1 MMWCSPGVLCSGSEA
16 KNRASRRRFALHSR
30 RAFFQTADEFD
41 FSLETLWPDG
51 NLISGRLFSG
61 ELEQGVRLKPRSVC
75 CVTEL
80 CSRANRPGH
89 LCRQRALMK
98 CVNGQCT
105 RAKALSGKRDCV

>member
-1 MMWCSPGVLCSGSEA
+1 MSV
-16 KNRASRRRFALHSR
+16 RRITAHSR
-30 RAFFQTADEFD
+30 RVLFLTADEFD

-61 ELEQGVRLKPRSVC
+61 ELEQGARLKPRSVC

-80 CSRANRPGH
+80 CPRADRPGH

-105 RAKALSGKRDCV
+105 RPKLCLPRDIASDLCAENH